1 MSHLYQ
7 CHACHVGHSVT
18 PVSIGIHLVT
28 YPPHKRLSQPWQ
40 SVWVVKMEPWL
51 TLRFNSVSRS
61 KSLYYTTQLTF
72 CFCWSTACFITI
84 SSFCGN
90 ATKWLMI
97 VSAANM
103 GYNKLNIATTNV
115 PSYMFQASDPFCCK
129 CLLTIC
135 QSVWLIY
142 SDQSVCYVPIIA
154 LCHRMLEFSFCN
166 ISLGTLIQN
175 ISLIL

>member
-1 MSHLYQ
+1 MPTISGIVRIWSFISYKEYPALLKWNLDWLLD
-7 CHACHVGHSVT
+7 
-18 PVSIGIHLVT
+18 SIQL
-28 YPPHKRLSQPWQ
+28 RE
-40 SVWVVKMEPWL
+40 VKA
-51 TLRFNSVSRS
+51 
-61 KSLYYTTQLTF
+61 YYTTQLTF
-72 CFCWSTACFITI
+72 CFCWSTACFITN

-103 GYNKLNIATTNV
+103 GYNKLNIATINV

>member
-1 MSHLYQ
+1 MKLYFLQ
-7 CHACHVGHSVT
+7 RIS
-18 PVSIGIHLVT
+18 SI
-28 YPPHKRLSQPWQ
+28 R
-40 SVWVVKMEPWL
+40 KMEPWL

-61 KSLYYTTQLTF
+61 KSLLHNPTNFLSLTF
-72 CFCWSTACFITI
+72 CFCWSTTCFITN

-142 SDQSVCYVPIIA
+142 SDQSVCCVPIIA

-166 ISLGTLIQN
+166 ISFGTLIQN